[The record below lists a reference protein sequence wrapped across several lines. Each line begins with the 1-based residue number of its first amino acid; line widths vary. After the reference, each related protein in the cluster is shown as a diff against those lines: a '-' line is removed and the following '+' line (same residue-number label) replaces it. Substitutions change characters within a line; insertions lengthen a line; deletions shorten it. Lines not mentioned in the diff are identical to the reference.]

1 MNKAEANLSLLIIT
15 FFSAIQY
22 VFLANVPE
30 SVSNFAFLTI
40 TNLIGFGI
48 ALALFWGELF
58 RISKKQILQSVILSA
73 ELFGFNLF
81 VLLGTAG
88 VSATVSSCVLSA
100 YFVFIPVFS
109 LVFLKKKPDK
119 LSLIGIGIVLAGLF
133 LIMNTDIAGIINVH
147 ILYLVVADV
156 FFAMYIMTA
165 GHFTAK
171 SNPSILA
178 MGQMLFSAII
188 AFVFWLGEA
197 RITNTAISL
206 PSDAAFWG
214 SVLFISFFIR
224 GLYGVV
230 QIYAQRYV
238 SALNTSLIFSSEIV
252 ITMLMSPVLALLFG
266 TVAEDIT
273 PWKVAGA
280 IVMVTGILLADTS
293 FTTAVKRRFAHEKNG
308 L

>member
-1 MNKAEANLSLLIIT
+1 MNQVEANLSLLIIT
-15 FFSAIQY
+15 FFAAIQY

-58 RISKKQILQSVILSA
+58 RINKKQILQSVILSA

-81 VLLGTAG
+81 VLLGTSG
-88 VSATVSSCVLSA
+88 VSATVSSCVLSI

-109 LVFLKKKPDK
+109 FVFLNKKPDK
-119 LSLIGIGIVLAGLF
+119 FSLIGIGVVLVGLF
-133 LIMNTDIAGIINVH
+133 LIMNTDVAGMIDVH
-147 ILYLVVADV
+147 ILYLVIADA
-156 FFAMYIMTA
+156 FFAMYIMTT
-165 GHFTAK
+165 GHFAAK

-178 MGQMLFSAII
+178 MGQMFFNAIF
-188 AFVFWLGEA
+188 ALLFWLGEA
-197 RITNTAISL
+197 RITNTPISL

-238 SALNTSLIFSSEIV
+238 SELNTSLIFSSEIV

-266 TVAEDIT
+266 TEAEVIT
-273 PWKVAGA
+273 LWKVTGA
-280 IVMVTGILLADTS
+280 IVMVAGILLADSS
-293 FTTAVKRRFAHEKNG
+293 FTTAVKRRLVHEKN
-308 L
+308 